1 MVWQDT
7 IISICIVLF
16 SYALIPQVYQGFKE
30 KKGFVNTQT
39 SFITFIGMYVLSFVY
54 FTLGLYFSFI
64 MGVITGTLWFLLFV
78 QKMVYG

>member
-30 KKGFVNTQT
+30 KKEFVNTQT
-39 SFITFIGMYVLSFVY
+39 SFITFMGMYVLSFVY
-54 FTLGLYFSFI
+54 LTLSLYFSFI